1 LHFNLNGPIFN
12 KSRCFISM
20 LPNRDQFPSNPK
32 FGGQFYQ
39 KEIISNINTLMEVAK
54 IKRKKTRQITVGKV
68 KIGGS
73 APITVQS
80 MTNTPTQDIAATVS
94 QIKRLQEAGCEIVRV
109 AVPDQEAAAAV
120 AAIKSQ
126 INIPLI
132 ADIHF
137 NYRLAIAAA
146 RSGADGLRL
155 NPGNIGGMQKVKAVV
170 ECAKDL
176 GIPIRIGVNSGSLE
190 KDIIKKYN
198 GVTPAGMVESAL
210 RHVDMLKSLDFQQM
224 KISLKAS
231 DVQRTVKAYRLLS
244 AKTDLPLH
252 VGVTEAGALYPGIV
266 KSALGIGM
274 LLAEGIGDT
283 IRVSLTRDPVEEVR
297 VGFEILK
304 ALGIRRRGPEIIAC
318 PTCGRCNID
327 LFDIVERV
335 EKALMTTAEPLKIAI
350 MGCVVNGP
358 GEAKEVDI
366 GIAGGDGSG
375 VLFRKGKVIKKFAQD
390 KLVDVLLHEV
400 REYVKELNSGRRD
413 T

>member
-1 LHFNLNGPIFN
+1 
-12 KSRCFISM
+12 
-20 LPNRDQFPSNPK
+20 
-32 FGGQFYQ
+32 
-39 KEIISNINTLMEVAK
+39 MEVAK

-73 APITVQS
+73 APIAVQS
-80 MTNTPTQDIAATVS
+80 MTNTPTQDVAATVS

-120 AAIKSQ
+120 AAIKTQ
-126 INIPLI
+126 IDIPLI

-146 RSGADGLRL
+146 KSGADGLRL
-155 NPGNIGGMQKVKAVV
+155 NPGNIGGMQKVRAVV

-176 GIPIRIGVNSGSLE
+176 DIPIRIGVNSGSLE

-198 GVTPAGMVESAL
+198 GVTPAGMVESGL
-210 RHVDMLKSLDFQQM
+210 RHVDLLRSLDFHQI

-231 DVQRTVKAYRLLS
+231 DVQRTVEAYRLLS

-283 IRVSLTRDPVEEVR
+283 IRVSLTRYPVEEVR
-297 VGFEILK
+297 VGFEILR
-304 ALGIRRRGPEIIAC
+304 ALGIRQRGPEIIAC
-318 PTCGRCNID
+318 PTCGRCNIN

-375 VLFRKGKVIKKFAQD
+375 VLFRKGKVVKKFAQD

-400 REYVKELNSGRRD
+400 REYVKDLNSGGRD

>member
-1 LHFNLNGPIFN
+1 LIYGKINIFM
-12 KSRCFISM
+12 KIS
-20 LPNRDQFPSNPK
+20 
-32 FGGQFYQ
+32 
-39 KEIISNINTLMEVAK
+39 K
-54 IKRKKTRQITVGKV
+54 IKRKKTRQIAVGKV

-73 APITVQS
+73 APIAVQS
-80 MTNTPTQDIAATVS
+80 MTNTPTEDVAATVA
-94 QIKRLQEAGCEIVRV
+94 QIVRLQEAGCEIVRL
-109 AVPDQEAAAAV
+109 AVPDQEAAAAIS
-120 AAIKSQ
+120 AIKKQ
-126 INIPLI
+126 IDIPLI

-146 RSGADGLRL
+146 KAGADGLRL
-155 NPGNIGGMQKVKAVV
+155 NPGNIGSIKKVKAVV
-170 ECAKDL
+170 DCAKDFNL
-176 GIPIRIGVNSGSLE
+176 PIRIGVNSGSLE
-190 KDIIKKYN
+190 KDILKKYN
-198 GVTPAGMVESAL
+198 GVTAAGMVESGL
-210 RHVDMLKSLDFQQM
+210 RHVELLKSLDFHQI

-231 DVQRTVKAYRLLS
+231 DVRRTLEAYRLLS

-304 ALGIRRRGPEIIAC
+304 ALDIRHRGPEIIAC
-318 PTCGRCNID
+318 PTCGRCNIA

-358 GEAKEVDI
+358 GEAREVDI
-366 GIAGGDGSG
+366 GIAGGDGNG
-375 VLFRKGKVIKKFAQD
+375 VLFRKGEVIKTFPQE

-400 REYVKELNSGRRD
+400 REYVKDLNTENRD